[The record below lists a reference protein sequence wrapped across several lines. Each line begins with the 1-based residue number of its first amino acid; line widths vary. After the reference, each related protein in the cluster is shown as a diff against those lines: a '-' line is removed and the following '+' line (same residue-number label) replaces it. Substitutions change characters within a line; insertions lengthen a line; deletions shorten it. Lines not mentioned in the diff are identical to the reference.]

1 MQTRLITLLKRILK
15 AKKLSLSLVIAIIA
29 LIFSFN
35 QGFNAFLPQSLKE
48 QNLEKELTGKVSRV
62 IDGDTIELL
71 AKTSKT
77 NPYNHIAK
85 LKIRLYGIDA
95 PELKQAYGKEAKEY
109 LSALV
114 LKQEVGLIIENKD
127 KYDRFVGTLFLK
139 GQDINKEMVKNGYAH
154 AYESF
159 SKKYLA
165 EQADAK
171 MFKLGLWQDE
181 RVMSPSEFRKM
192 KEKPLKIPII

>member
-1 MQTRLITLLKRILK
+1 MNSKTITLLKRILK

-29 LIFSFN
+29 LFFSLN
-35 QGFNAFLPQSLKE
+35 QSLSFNAFLPQDFKE

-127 KYDRFVGTLFLK
+127 KYDRFVGTIFLK

-181 RVMSPSEFRKM
+181 KAVKPSEFRRK
-192 KEKPLKIPII
+192 

>member
-1 MQTRLITLLKRILK
+1 MNSKAITLLKRILK
-15 AKKLSLSLVIAIIA
+15 AKKLSLSLVIAIIVFV
-29 LIFSFN
+29 FSLN
-35 QGFNAFLPQSLKE
+35 QSLSFNAFLPQDFKE

-71 AKTSKT
+71 AKTSKE
-77 NPYNHIAK
+77 NPYNHITK

-114 LKQEVGLIIENKD
+114 LKQEVSLIIENKD

-181 RVMSPSEFRKM
+181 RVMSPSEFRRKNG
-192 KEKPLKIPII
+192 

>member
-1 MQTRLITLLKRILK
+1 MNSKAITLLKKILK

-29 LIFSFN
+29 FVFSLN
-35 QGFNAFLPQSLKE
+35 QSLSFNAFLPQDFKE
-48 QNLEKELTGKVSRV
+48 QNLEKELTGKVSKV

-71 AKTSKT
+71 AKTSKE

-95 PELKQAYGKEAKEY
+95 PELKQAYGKEAKEF

-114 LKQEVGLIIENKD
+114 LKQEVSLIIENKD

-181 RVMSPSEFRKM
+181 KAVKPSEFRKQQI
-192 KEKPLKIPII
+192 KNS

>member
-1 MQTRLITLLKRILK
+1 MNSKAITLLKRILK
-15 AKKLSLSLVIAIIA
+15 AKKLSLSLVIAIIV
-29 LIFSFN
+29 LFFSLN
-35 QGFNAFLPQSLKE
+35 QSLSFNAFLPQDFKE
-48 QNLEKELTGKVSRV
+48 QNLEKELTGKVSKV

-71 AKTSKT
+71 AKTSKE
-77 NPYNHIAK
+77 NPYNHITK

-95 PELKQAYGKEAKEY
+95 PELKQAYGKEAKEF

-114 LKQEVGLIIENKD
+114 LKQEVSLIIENKD

-181 RVMSPSEFRKM
+181 KAVKPSEFRKQQI
-192 KEKPLKIPII
+192 KNS

>member
-1 MQTRLITLLKRILK
+1 MNSKAITLLKKILK
-15 AKKLSLSLVIAIIA
+15 AKKLSLSLVIIIIVLAIS
-29 LIFSFN
+29 SFN
-35 QGFNAFLPQSLKE
+35 QSFTTFLAQK
-48 QNLEKELTGKVSRV
+48 NLEKELTGKVSRV

-71 AKTSKT
+71 AKTSKE

-114 LKQEVGLIIENKD
+114 LKQEVSLIIENKD

-181 RVMSPSEFRKM
+181 RAVKPSEFRKQQI
-192 KEKPLKIPII
+192 KNS

>member
-1 MQTRLITLLKRILK
+1 MQTRLITLLKKILK
-15 AKKLSLSLVIAIIA
+15 AKKLSLSLVIIIIVLAIS
-29 LIFSFN
+29 SFN
-35 QGFNAFLPQSLKE
+35 QSFTTFLAQK
-48 QNLEKELTGKVSRV
+48 NIEKELTGKVSKV

-71 AKTSKT
+71 AKTSKE

-95 PELKQAYGKEAKEY
+95 PELKQAYGKEAKE
-109 LSALV
+109 LV
-114 LKQEVGLIIENKD
+114 LKQEVSLIIENKD

-181 RVMSPSEFRKM
+181 RVMSPSEFRRK
-192 KEKPLKIPII
+192 

>member
-1 MQTRLITLLKRILK
+1 MNSKTITLLKRILK

-29 LIFSFN
+29 LFFSLN
-35 QGFNAFLPQSLKE
+35 QSLSFNAFLPQDFKE
-48 QNLEKELTGKVSRV
+48 QNLEKELTGKVSKV

-71 AKTSKT
+71 AKTSKE
-77 NPYNHIAK
+77 NPYNHITK

-114 LKQEVGLIIENKD
+114 LKQEVSLIIENKD
-127 KYDRFVGTLFLK
+127 KYERIVGTIFLK
-139 GQDINKEMVKNGYAH
+139 GKDINKEMVKNGYAH

-181 RVMSPSEFRKM
+181 KAVKPSEFRRK
-192 KEKPLKIPII
+192 

>member
-1 MQTRLITLLKRILK
+1 MTLLKRILK

-29 LIFSFN
+29 LFFSLN
-35 QGFNAFLPQSLKE
+35 QSLSFNAFLPQDFKE
-48 QNLEKELTGKVSRV
+48 QNLEKELTGKVLRV

-71 AKTSKT
+71 AKTSKE
-77 NPYNHIAK
+77 NPYNHITK

-127 KYDRFVGTLFLK
+127 KYERIVGTIFLK
-139 GQDINKEMVKNGYAH
+139 GKDINKEMVKNGYAH

-181 RVMSPSEFRKM
+181 KAVKPSEFRKQQI
-192 KEKPLKIPII
+192 KNS

>member
-1 MQTRLITLLKRILK
+1 MQTRLITLLKKILK
-15 AKKLSLSLVIAIIA
+15 AKKLSLSLVIVIIVLA
-29 LIFSFN
+29 IFSLN
-35 QGFNAFLPQSLKE
+35 QSLSFNAFLPQDFKE
-48 QNLEKELTGKVSRV
+48 QNLEKELTGKVSKV

-71 AKTSKT
+71 AKTSKE
-77 NPYNHIAK
+77 NPYNHITK

-127 KYDRFVGTLFLK
+127 KYERIVGTIFLK
-139 GQDINKEMVKNGYAH
+139 GKDINKEMVKNGYAH

-181 RVMSPSEFRKM
+181 KAVKPSEFRRK
-192 KEKPLKIPII
+192 

>member
-1 MQTRLITLLKRILK
+1 MNSKAITLLKRILK
-15 AKKLSLSLVIAIIA
+15 AKKLSLSLVIIIIVLAIS
-29 LIFSFN
+29 SFN
-35 QGFNAFLPQSLKE
+35 QSFTTFLAQK
-48 QNLEKELTGKVSRV
+48 NLEKELTGKVSKV

-95 PELKQAYGKEAKEY
+95 PELKQAYGKEAKEF

-114 LKQEVGLIIENKD
+114 LKQEVSLIIENKD

-181 RVMSPSEFRKM
+181 RVVKPSEFRKQQI
-192 KEKPLKIPII
+192 KNS

>member
-29 LIFSFN
+29 LFFSLN
-35 QGFNAFLPQSLKE
+35 QSLSFNAFLPQDFKE

-95 PELKQAYGKEAKEY
+95 PELKQAYGKEAKEF

-114 LKQEVGLIIENKD
+114 LKQEVSLIIENKD

-181 RVMSPSEFRKM
+181 RVMSPSEFRRK
-192 KEKPLKIPII
+192 

>member
-1 MQTRLITLLKRILK
+1 MNLKTITLLKGILK
-15 AKKLSLSLVIAIIA
+15 AKKLSLSLLIVIIA

-35 QGFNAFLPQSLKE
+35 QGFSFNAFLPQ
-48 QNLEKELTGKVSRV
+48 QNLGKELTGKVSKV

-71 AKTSKT
+71 AKE
-77 NPYNHIAK
+77 NPYNHITK

-95 PELKQAYGKEAKEY
+95 LELKQAYGKEAKEY
-109 LSALV
+109 LSALI
-114 LKQEVGLIIENKD
+114 LKQEVSLIIENKD
-127 KYDRFVGTLFLK
+127 KYDRFVGTIFLK

-159 SKKYLA
+159 SNKYLT

-171 MFKLGLWQDE
+171 KFKLGLWQDE
-181 RVMSPSEFRKM
+181 RVMSPSEFRM
-192 KEKPLKIPII
+192 LKNEASLFFFKR

>member
-1 MQTRLITLLKRILK
+1 MNSKTITLLKRILK
-15 AKKLSLSLVIAIIA
+15 AKKLSFSLVIAIIA
-29 LIFSFN
+29 FVFSFN
-35 QGFNAFLPQSLKE
+35 QSLSFNAFLPQDFKE
-48 QNLEKELTGKVSRV
+48 QNLEKELTGKVSKV

-71 AKTSKT
+71 AKTSKE
-77 NPYNHIAK
+77 NPYNHIIK

-109 LSALV
+109 LSALI
-114 LKQEVGLIIENKD
+114 LKQEVSLIIENKD

-181 RVMSPSEFRKM
+181 RAVKPSEFRSKNG
-192 KEKPLKIPII
+192 

>member
-1 MQTRLITLLKRILK
+1 MNSKTITLLKRILK

-29 LIFSFN
+29 LFFSLN
-35 QGFNAFLPQSLKE
+35 QSLSFNAFLPQDFKE
-48 QNLEKELTGKVSRV
+48 QNLEKELTGKVSKV

-71 AKTSKT
+71 AKTSKE
-77 NPYNHIAK
+77 NPYNHITK

-95 PELKQAYGKEAKEY
+95 PELKQAYGKEAKEF

-114 LKQEVGLIIENKD
+114 LKQEVSLIIENKD
-127 KYDRFVGTLFLK
+127 KYERIVGTIFLK

-181 RVMSPSEFRKM
+181 RAVKPSEFRRK
-192 KEKPLKIPII
+192 

>member
-29 LIFSFN
+29 FVFSLN
-35 QGFNAFLPQSLKE
+35 QSLSFNAFLPQDFKE
-48 QNLEKELTGKVSRV
+48 QNLEKELTGKVSKV

-71 AKTSKT
+71 AKTSKE
-77 NPYNHIAK
+77 NPYNHIIK

-127 KYDRFVGTLFLK
+127 KYERIVGTIFLK
-139 GQDINKEMVKNGYAH
+139 GKDINKEMVKNGYAH

-181 RVMSPSEFRKM
+181 KAVKPSEFRRK
-192 KEKPLKIPII
+192 

>member
-1 MQTRLITLLKRILK
+1 MNSKTITLLKRILK

-29 LIFSFN
+29 LFFSLN
-35 QGFNAFLPQSLKE
+35 QSLSFNAFLPQDFKE
-48 QNLEKELTGKVSRV
+48 QNLEKELIGKVSRV

-71 AKTSKT
+71 AKTSKE
-77 NPYNHIAK
+77 NPYNHITK

-114 LKQEVGLIIENKD
+114 LKQEVSLIIENKD
-127 KYDRFVGTLFLK
+127 KYDRFVGTIFLK

-181 RVMSPSEFRKM
+181 KAVKPSEFRRK
-192 KEKPLKIPII
+192 

>member
-1 MQTRLITLLKRILK
+1 MNSKAITLLKKILK

-29 LIFSFN
+29 LFFSLN
-35 QGFNAFLPQSLKE
+35 QSLSFNAFLPQDFKE
-48 QNLEKELTGKVSRV
+48 QNLEKELTGKVSKV

-95 PELKQAYGKEAKEY
+95 PELKQAYGKEAKEF

-114 LKQEVGLIIENKD
+114 LKQEVSLIIENKD

-181 RVMSPSEFRKM
+181 RVMSPSEFRKQQI
-192 KEKPLKIPII
+192 KNS

>member
-1 MQTRLITLLKRILK
+1 MNSKAITLLKKILK
-15 AKKLSLSLVIAIIA
+15 AKKLSLSLVIIIIVLAISSFNQV
-29 LIFSFN
+29 FSFN
-35 QGFNAFLPQSLKE
+35 QGFNAFLPQSFKE
-48 QNLEKELTGKVSRV
+48 QNLEKELTGKVSKV

-71 AKTSKT
+71 AKE
-77 NPYNHIAK
+77 NPYNHITK

-109 LSALV
+109 LSALI
-114 LKQEVGLIIENKD
+114 LKQEVSLIIENKD

-159 SKKYLA
+159 SKKYLT

-181 RVMSPSEFRKM
+181 RVMSPSEFRH
-192 KEKPLKIPII
+192 INR

>member
-1 MQTRLITLLKRILK
+1 MNLKTITLLKRILK
-15 AKKLSLSLVIAIIA
+15 AKKLSLSLLIVIIA

-35 QGFNAFLPQSLKE
+35 QGFNAFLPQSFLE
-48 QNLEKELTGKVSRV
+48 QNLEKELTGKVSKV

-71 AKTSKT
+71 TKE
-77 NPYNHIAK
+77 NPYNHITK

-114 LKQEVGLIIENKD
+114 LKQEVSLIIENKD

-159 SKKYLA
+159 SNKYLT

-181 RVMSPSEFRKM
+181 RVMSPSEFRRKNG
-192 KEKPLKIPII
+192 

>member
-1 MQTRLITLLKRILK
+1 MNSKAITLLKKILK
-15 AKKLSLSLVIAIIA
+15 AKKLSLSLLIAIIV

-35 QGFNAFLPQSLKE
+35 QGFNAFLPQ
-48 QNLEKELTGKVSRV
+48 QNLGKELTGKVSKV

-71 AKTSKT
+71 AKE
-77 NPYNHIAK
+77 NPYNHITK

-114 LKQEVGLIIENKD
+114 LKQEVSLIIENKD
-127 KYDRFVGTLFLK
+127 KYDRFVSTIFLK

-171 MFKLGLWQDE
+171 KFKLGLWQDE
-181 RVMSPSEFRKM
+181 RVMSPSEFRM
-192 KEKPLKIPII
+192 LKNEASLFFFKR

>member
-1 MQTRLITLLKRILK
+1 MNSKAITLLKRILK
-15 AKKLSLSLVIAIIA
+15 AKKLSLSLLIVIIA

-35 QGFNAFLPQSLKE
+35 QGFNAFLPQ
-48 QNLEKELTGKVSRV
+48 QNLGKELTGKVSKV

-71 AKTSKT
+71 AKE
-77 NPYNHIAK
+77 NPYHHITK

-114 LKQEVGLIIENKD
+114 LKQEVSLIIENKD
-127 KYDRFVGTLFLK
+127 KYDRFVSTLFLK

-165 EQADAK
+165 EQANAK
-171 MFKLGLWQDE
+171 IFKLGLWQDE
-181 RVMSPSEFRKM
+181 RVMSPSEFRM
-192 KEKPLKIPII
+192 LKNEASLFFFKR

>member
-1 MQTRLITLLKRILK
+1 MNSKAITLLKRILK
-15 AKKLSLSLVIAIIA
+15 AKKLSLSLVIIIIVLAIS
-29 LIFSFN
+29 SFN
-35 QGFNAFLPQSLKE
+35 QSFTTFLAQK
-48 QNLEKELTGKVSRV
+48 NLEKELTGKVSRV

-71 AKTSKT
+71 AKTSKE
-77 NPYNHIAK
+77 NPYNHITK

-114 LKQEVGLIIENKD
+114 LKQEVSLIIENKD
-127 KYDRFVGTLFLK
+127 KYERIVGTLFLK

-171 MFKLGLWQDE
+171 MFKLGLWQDK
-181 RVMSPSEFRKM
+181 RVMSPSEFRKQQI
-192 KEKPLKIPII
+192 KNS

>member
-1 MQTRLITLLKRILK
+1 MNSKTITLLKRILK
-15 AKKLSLSLVIAIIA
+15 AKKLSLSLVIAIIV
-29 LIFSFN
+29 LFFSLN
-35 QGFNAFLPQSLKE
+35 QSLSFNAFLPQDFKE
-48 QNLEKELTGKVSRV
+48 QNLEKELTGKVSKV

-71 AKTSKT
+71 AKTSKE
-77 NPYNHIAK
+77 NPYNHITK

-95 PELKQAYGKEAKEY
+95 PELKQAYGKEAKEF

-114 LKQEVGLIIENKD
+114 LKQEVSLIIENKD

-181 RVMSPSEFRKM
+181 RAVKPSEFRKQQI
-192 KEKPLKIPII
+192 KNS

>member
-1 MQTRLITLLKRILK
+1 MNSKTITLLKRILK
-15 AKKLSLSLVIAIIA
+15 AKKLSFSLVIAIIV
-29 LIFSFN
+29 LFFSLN
-35 QGFNAFLPQSLKE
+35 QSLSFNAFLPQDFKE
-48 QNLEKELTGKVSRV
+48 QNLEKELTGKVSKV

-71 AKTSKT
+71 AKTSKE

-95 PELKQAYGKEAKEY
+95 PELKQAYGKEAKEF

-114 LKQEVGLIIENKD
+114 LKQEVNLIIENKD

-181 RVMSPSEFRKM
+181 KAVKPSEFRRK
-192 KEKPLKIPII
+192 

>member
-1 MQTRLITLLKRILK
+1 MNSKTITLLKRILK

-29 LIFSFN
+29 LFFSLN
-35 QGFNAFLPQSLKE
+35 QSLSFNAFLPQDFKE
-48 QNLEKELTGKVSRV
+48 QNLEKELIGKVSRV

-71 AKTSKT
+71 AKTSKE
-77 NPYNHIAK
+77 NPYNHITK

-114 LKQEVGLIIENKD
+114 LKQEVSLIIENKD
-127 KYDRFVGTLFLK
+127 KYERIVGTIFLK
-139 GQDINKEMVKNGYAH
+139 GKDINKEMVKNGYAH

-181 RVMSPSEFRKM
+181 KAVKPSEFRRK
-192 KEKPLKIPII
+192 

>member
-1 MQTRLITLLKRILK
+1 MNLRTITLLKRILK
-15 AKKLSLSLVIAIIA
+15 AKKLSLSLLIAIIA
-29 LIFSFN
+29 FVFSFN
-35 QGFNAFLPQSLKE
+35 QGFNAFLPQSFLE

-62 IDGDTIELL
+62 IDGNTIELL
-71 AKTSKT
+71 AKE
-77 NPYNHIAK
+77 NPYNHITK

-109 LSALV
+109 ISALV
-114 LKQEVGLIIENKD
+114 LKQEVSLIIENKD
-127 KYDRFVGTLFLK
+127 KYDRIVDTLFLK

-171 MFKLGLWQDE
+171 KFKLGLWQDE
-181 RVMSPSEFRKM
+181 RVMSPSEFRM
-192 KEKPLKIPII
+192 LKNEVSLFFFKR

>member
-1 MQTRLITLLKRILK
+1 MNSKTITLLKRILK

-29 LIFSFN
+29 LFFSLN
-35 QGFNAFLPQSLKE
+35 QSLSFNAFLPQDFKE
-48 QNLEKELTGKVSRV
+48 QNLEKELTGKVSKV

-71 AKTSKT
+71 AKTSKE
-77 NPYNHIAK
+77 NPYNHITK

-95 PELKQAYGKEAKEY
+95 PELKQAYGKEAKEF

-114 LKQEVGLIIENKD
+114 LKQEVSLIIENKD

-181 RVMSPSEFRKM
+181 RVMSPSEFRRKNG
-192 KEKPLKIPII
+192 

>member
-1 MQTRLITLLKRILK
+1 MNSKAITLLKKILK
-15 AKKLSLSLVIAIIA
+15 AKKLSLSLVIAIIV
-29 LIFSFN
+29 LFFSLN
-35 QGFNAFLPQSLKE
+35 QSLSFNAFLPQDFKE

-95 PELKQAYGKEAKEY
+95 PELKQAYGKEAKEF

-114 LKQEVGLIIENKD
+114 LKQEVNLIIENKD

-181 RVMSPSEFRKM
+181 RVMSPSEFRKQQI
-192 KEKPLKIPII
+192 KNS

>member
-1 MQTRLITLLKRILK
+1 MNSKTITLLKRILK
-15 AKKLSLSLVIAIIA
+15 AKKLSLSLVIAIIV
-29 LIFSFN
+29 LFFSLN
-35 QGFNAFLPQSLKE
+35 QSLSFNAFLPQDFKE
-48 QNLEKELTGKVSRV
+48 QNLEKELTGKVSKV

-71 AKTSKT
+71 AKTSKE
-77 NPYNHIAK
+77 NPYNHITK

-95 PELKQAYGKEAKEY
+95 PELKQAYGKEAKEF

-114 LKQEVGLIIENKD
+114 LKQEVSLIIENKD

-181 RVMSPSEFRKM
+181 KAVKPSEFRKM
-192 KEKPLKIPII
+192 KE

>member
-1 MQTRLITLLKRILK
+1 
-15 AKKLSLSLVIAIIA
+15 
-29 LIFSFN
+29 
-35 QGFNAFLPQSLKE
+35 
-48 QNLEKELTGKVSRV
+48 NLEKELTGKVSRV

-77 NPYNHIAK
+77 NPYYHIAK

-95 PELKQAYGKEAKEY
+95 PELKQAYGKEAKEF

-114 LKQEVGLIIENKD
+114 LKQEVSLIIENKD

-181 RVMSPSEFRKM
+181 RVMSPSEFRRKNG
-192 KEKPLKIPII
+192 

>member
-1 MQTRLITLLKRILK
+1 MNSKAITLLKKILK

-29 LIFSFN
+29 FVFSLN
-35 QGFNAFLPQSLKE
+35 QSLSFNAFLPQDFKE
-48 QNLEKELTGKVSRV
+48 QNLEKELTGKVSKV

-95 PELKQAYGKEAKEY
+95 PELKQAYGKEAKEF

-114 LKQEVGLIIENKD
+114 LKQEVSLIIENKD

-181 RVMSPSEFRKM
+181 KAVKPSEFRKM
-192 KEKPLKIPII
+192 KE

>member
-1 MQTRLITLLKRILK
+1 MNSKTITLLKRILK

-29 LIFSFN
+29 LFFSLN
-35 QGFNAFLPQSLKE
+35 QSLSFNAFLPQDFKE
-48 QNLEKELTGKVSRV
+48 QNLEKELIGKVSRV

-71 AKTSKT
+71 AKTSKE
-77 NPYNHIAK
+77 NPYNHITK

-114 LKQEVGLIIENKD
+114 LKQEVSLIIENKD
-127 KYDRFVGTLFLK
+127 KYERIVGTLFLK

-181 RVMSPSEFRKM
+181 KAVKPSEFRRK
-192 KEKPLKIPII
+192 

>member
-1 MQTRLITLLKRILK
+1 MNLKTITLLKRILK
-15 AKKLSLSLVIAIIA
+15 AKKLSLSLLIAIIVFV
-29 LIFSFN
+29 FSFN
-35 QGFNAFLPQSLKE
+35 QGFNAFLPQ
-48 QNLEKELTGKVSRV
+48 QNLEKELTGKVSKV

-71 AKTSKT
+71 TKE
-77 NPYNHIAK
+77 NPYNHITK

-114 LKQEVGLIIENKD
+114 LKQEVSLIIENKD

-165 EQADAK
+165 EQANAK
-171 MFKLGLWQDE
+171 IFKLGLWQDE
-181 RVMSPSEFRKM
+181 RVMSPSEFRM
-192 KEKPLKIPII
+192 LKNEASLFFFKR

>member
-1 MQTRLITLLKRILK
+1 MNSKTITLLKRILK
-15 AKKLSLSLVIAIIA
+15 AKKLSLSLVIAIITFV
-29 LIFSFN
+29 FSLN
-35 QGFNAFLPQSLKE
+35 QSLSFNAFLPQDFKE
-48 QNLEKELTGKVSRV
+48 QNLEKELTGKVSKV

-71 AKTSKT
+71 AKTSKE
-77 NPYNHIAK
+77 NPYNHITK

-114 LKQEVGLIIENKD
+114 LKQEVSLIIENKD
-127 KYDRFVGTLFLK
+127 KYERIVGTIFLK

-181 RVMSPSEFRKM
+181 KAVKPSEFRRK
-192 KEKPLKIPII
+192 

>member
-1 MQTRLITLLKRILK
+1 MNSKTITLLKRILK
-15 AKKLSLSLVIAIIA
+15 AKKLSLSLVIAIIV
-29 LIFSFN
+29 LFFSLN
-35 QGFNAFLPQSLKE
+35 QSLSFNAFLPQDFKE
-48 QNLEKELTGKVSRV
+48 QNLEKELTGKVSKV

-71 AKTSKT
+71 AKTSKE
-77 NPYNHIAK
+77 NPYNHITK

-95 PELKQAYGKEAKEY
+95 PELKQAYGKEAKEF

-114 LKQEVGLIIENKD
+114 LKQEVSLIIENKD

-181 RVMSPSEFRKM
+181 RVMSPSEFRRKNG
-192 KEKPLKIPII
+192 